1 MPAPV
6 ETLSFFVY
14 RFVSLVAK
22 TEKGSETLLSC
33 LVCVLDSC
41 CVHDSST
48 PAFVTFI
55 SSNICTVIPLDGKVG
70 FGNILVNHRLCLDKM
85 SDEFGFPCSS

>member
-14 RFVSLVAK
+14 RFLSLVAK
-22 TEKGSETLLSC
+22 TEKGSETSC

-48 PAFVTFI
+48 PASVIFI
-55 SSNICTVIPLDGKVG
+55 SSNIYTVIPLDGKVG

>member
-14 RFVSLVAK
+14 RFLSLVAK
-22 TEKGSETLLSC
+22 T
-33 LVCVLDSC
+33 VCVLDSC

-48 PAFVTFI
+48 PASVTFI